1 MAITDTT
8 TTLAVLNPVAEQDTR
23 TYPPAARSASL
34 AGITL
39 GLAWNGKTGGDVALA
54 SMAEYLGQRYEG
66 IQLVQLYDDIPFG
79 EETIELGIARCQ
91 AVVAA
96 TGD

>member
-1 MAITDTT
+1 MAITQTG
-8 TTLAVLNPVAEQDTR
+8 TLEVLNPVADQDSR

-34 AGITL
+34 EGVTL
-39 GLAWNGKTGGDVALA
+39 GLAWNGKTGGDVALE
-54 SMAEYLGQRYEG
+54 SMAEYIRERYQG
-66 IQLVQLYDDIPFG
+66 VNLVKLYDDIPFG